1 MYKSI
6 IKPFLD
12 FFSAL
17 VILLIVSPVFI
28 ILVFLLFIKNDG
40 KPFFTQTRGGKNN
53 KIFHVIKFKTMNDK
67 KDANGELLPDH
78 LRLTKV
84 GNFVRSKSLDEL
96 PQLLNVLKGEM
107 SLVGPRPF
115 MSEYLEIYTEYQKRR
130 HEVKPGITG
139 WAQVNG
145 RNSISWKQKF
155 ELDIWYVDRQQFSL
169 DFKILFLTLLKIVK
183 PTDVNLE
190 GQATT
195 VKFNGKN

>member
-1 MYKSI
+1 MYKSVL
-6 IKPFLD
+6 KPFLD

-17 VILLIVSPVFI
+17 TILLIVSPIFI
-28 ILVFLLFIKNDG
+28 ILVILLFISNNG

-67 KDANGELLPDH
+67 KDANGALLPDH

-115 MSEYLEIYTEYQKRR
+115 MSEYLEIYTDYQKRR

-145 RNSISWKQKF
+145 RNNISWQQKF
-155 ELDIWYVDRQQFSL
+155 ELDIWYVDRQRFSL
-169 DFKILFLTLLKIVK
+169 DIKILFLTLLKIVK
-183 PTDVNLE
+183 PTDVNQAGE
-190 GQATT
+190 ATT

>member
-17 VILLIVSPVFI
+17 IILLILSPVFI
-28 ILVFLLFIKNDG
+28 LLVILLFISNNG

-53 KIFHVIKFKTMNDK
+53 KIFNVIKFKTMNDK
-67 KDANGELLPDH
+67 KDINGELLPDH
-78 LRLTKV
+78 VRLTKV
-84 GNFVRSKSLDEL
+84 GSFVRSKSLDEL
-96 PQLLNVLKGEM
+96 PQLLNVIKGEM

-115 MSEYLEIYTEYQKRR
+115 MSEYLEIYTDYQKRR

-145 RNSISWKQKF
+145 RNNISWLQKF
-155 ELDIWYVDRQQFSL
+155 ELDIWYVDRQSFWL
-169 DFKILFLTLLKIVK
+169 DIKILFLTLLKIVK
-183 PTDVNLE
+183 PTDVNQTGE
-190 GQATT
+190 ATA